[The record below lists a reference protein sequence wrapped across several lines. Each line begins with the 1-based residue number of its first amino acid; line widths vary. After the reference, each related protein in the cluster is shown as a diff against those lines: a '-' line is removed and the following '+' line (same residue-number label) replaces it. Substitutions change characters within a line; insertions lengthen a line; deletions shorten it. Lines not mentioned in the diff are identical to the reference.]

1 MAIYMTS
8 TFLLNYI
15 RDWPI
20 LLDPEVNVYY
30 AMVLP
35 FLNLES

>member
-1 MAIYMTS
+1 MTS

-20 LLDPEVNVYY
+20 LLNPEVHEYY
-30 AMVLP
+30 AIVLT
-35 FLNLES
+35 